1 MSQPANEIV
10 LHNTSVMMKP
20 IKPMKTH
27 ETTVLQTYQQQ
38 LEIQAV
44 EKERKAKNILL
55 MAIPKEHMRD
65 LWIGLCKRDLKPSEL
80 VPEGLEKGYDRFQ
93 QLLSQL
99 EAHGAEVSTEDA
111 NHKFL
116 RSLPPAC
123 KGDNMMEIKR
133 ETSRIILHQEKL
145 GSKRRFIWLTQTM
158 DDGIVQMGETTEVEE
173 TNHGTHGYQLK
184 YEDVFNGG
192 PQEPEP
198 NVSDDRSSEYS
209 TCQSNDSAGS
219 IGTSSEHFVDPES
232 ENSSVPPEV
241 YVSTPITSNEKGV
254 SDPKSKEV
262 EPSCVSHIKTP
273 RQPIK
278 DQATPNVN
286 RKNWNAMMERELGEG
301 YSFTKKKCFV
311 CGSLSH
317 LIKDCDYYE
326 KKMAREAE
334 VKKQRV
340 FNTGNGVAKPVWTNA
355 NRVNHSNK
363 FVPRSVQLNAGRPNI
378 NSVRPNINTGRKNVN
393 PVRPRVN
400 TGSSNVNTVRS
411 SQPVPTKTSNS
422 FSPKRPQ
429 VNQFNQRRHFSKSHS
444 PVSRPIVR
452 NTARMTYSH
461 AVKGNWG
468 SAVKTSAGYN
478 WRNSNSNC
486 DSGPTFIRT
495 VNAKGP
501 QGRPKPEKAW
511 VTRINW
517 RILKNSMGDLLPL
530 EVAKA
535 TYLHK
540 VLFTKTECL
549 VVSSDFKMPDE
560 NQILLKV
567 PRHHN
572 MYSFDMKTPTPAKG
586 FACLIAKATSDES
599 KLWHRRLG
607 HINFKNL
614 NKLVKGN
621 LVRGLPSKVFKN
633 DHTCVACHKGKQHR
647 ASCKAKLERLITE
660 PLHTL
665 HMDLFGPTSVKSI
678 NHASYCLVITDDC
691 TRFSWVFFLASKDE
705 TSGILQNFIRQIEN
719 QLSHRVKI
727 IRSDNG
733 TEFKNR
739 DMLEFC
745 GNKGI
750 KQEYSNARTPQQNG
764 VAERMN
770 RTLIEAARTM
780 LADSLLPTTFWA
792 EAVSTACYIFN
803 RILLVYWKVDGKSD
817 EGFLVGYSLNSK
829 AYRVYNLV
837 TKRVE
842 VNLHVNFLEDKPNV
856 KGVGYR
862 WMFDIDYLTDSMN
875 YIPKK
880 ASSTD
885 SSEDNPKIL
894 AFRREL
900 EEIALKHL
908 GKVSENTTTSTPSVN
923 TGSEPVNTEGVITD
937 FNSLPTEIEVSPAP
951 TLRIHNIHP
960 KSQILGD
967 PKSAVQTQ
975 SKVQQKSGAHAL
987 FSFIQKQ
994 QRNNHKDQQ
1003 HCLFACFLSQE
1014 EPKKISEA
1022 LQDDSWVQAMQEE
1035 LLQFKLQQV
1044 WVLVDLP
1051 HGMKVIGTKW
1061 VYRNKRDERGVVVR
1075 NKARLVAQGYTQEE
1089 GIDYDEVFAPVA
1101 RIEAIRLFLAFASFM
1116 GFIVY
1121 QMDVKSAFLYGTI
1134 DEEVYVSQPPGFV
1147 DPDHPKKV
1155 YKVVKALYGLHQAPR
1170 AWYATL
1176 STFLEKHGYK
1186 RGTIDKTLFIKRDKK
1201 DIMLVQVYV
1210 DDIIFGSTK
1219 KSWCDEFEALMKSRF
1234 QMSSMGELTFFLGLQ
1249 VKQNKAGIFI
1259 SQDKYVAEIL
1269 KKFDLVNVKTAITPM
1284 ETKVAL
1290 TKDEEAVDVDVHLY
1304 RSMIGSLMY
1313 LTASRPDIMYAV
1325 CVCSR
1330 FQVTPKTSHLNAV
1343 KRIFKYLKGKPH
1355 LGLWYPRESPFDLE
1369 AFSDSDYGG
1378 SNLDRKSTTGGCQ
1391 FLGQRLISWQ
1401 CKKQTIVA
1409 TSTTEAEYVAAAN
1422 CCGQVLWVQ
1431 NQLLDYGFN
1440 FMNTKIHID
1449 NESTIC
1455 IVKNPVY
1462 HSKTKHIEIRHHFIR
1477 DCYEK
1482 KLISVE
1488 KIHTDLNVADLLTKP
1503 FDGPRFNYLVVSIGM
1518 INT

>member
-1 MSQPANEIV
+1 MMSI
-10 LHNTSVMMKP
+10 
-20 IKPMKTH
+20 
-27 ETTVLQTYQQQ
+27 
-38 LEIQAV
+38 
-44 EKERKAKNILL
+44 R
-55 MAIPKEHMRD
+55 
-65 LWIGLCKRDLKPSEL
+65 
-80 VPEGLEKGYDRFQ
+80 
-93 QLLSQL
+93 
-99 EAHGAEVSTEDA
+99 
-111 NHKFL
+111 
-116 RSLPPAC
+116 
-123 KGDNMMEIKR
+123 
-133 ETSRIILHQEKL
+133 
-145 GSKRRFIWLTQTM
+145 
-158 DDGIVQMGETTEVEE
+158 
-173 TNHGTHGYQLK
+173 
-184 YEDVFNGG
+184 
-192 PQEPEP
+192 
-198 NVSDDRSSEYS
+198 
-209 TCQSNDSAGS
+209 S
-219 IGTSSEHFVDPES
+219 IGTSSVHSVDLES
-232 ENSSVPPEV
+232 EISRVPQEV
-241 YVSTPITSNEKGV
+241 YVSKPTTTNEKGV
-254 SDPKSKEV
+254 SAPKEKEV
-262 EPSCVSHIKTP
+262 EPSCVTHIKTP

-278 DQATPNVN
+278 NQETPNVN
-286 RKNWNAMMERELGEG
+286 RKNWNAMMERELGEC

-311 CGSLSH
+311 YGSLCH

-326 KKMAREAE
+326 KKMAIEAE
-334 VKKQRV
+334 FKKQRV
-340 FNTGNGVAKPVWTNA
+340 FNTGNMVAKPVWTNDDRINHA
-355 NRVNHSNK
+355 NQ
-363 FVPRSVQLNAGRPNI
+363 FVPTPVQLNADRPNI
-378 NSVRPNINTGRKNVN
+378 NSGRPNINTGRTNIN
-393 PVRPRVN
+393 SVRPRVN
-400 TGSSNVNTVRS
+400 TVNSNVNTVRS
-411 SQPVPTKTSNS
+411 RQPVPTRTSNS

-429 VNQFNQRRHFSKSHS
+429 VNQFNQRRHVSKSHS
-444 PVSRPIVR
+444 SVRRPFAK
-452 NTARMTYSH
+452 NTTQMSHSH

-478 WRNSNSNC
+478 WRYTRPNSNC
-486 DSGPTFIRT
+486 NGGPTFIRT
-495 VNAKGP
+495 DHP
-501 QGRPKPEKAW
+501 
-511 VTRINW
+511 
-517 RILKNSMGDLLPL
+517 LKNMVDRGIFDSGCSGHMTSNKDQL
-530 EVAKA
+530 EEFEEFNGGSVTFGGSKGYI
-535 TYLHK
+535 TGKGRIRVGNLDFDSVTFVKELGHFN
-540 VLFTKTECL
+540 LFSISQIC
-549 VVSSDFKMPDE
+549 D
-560 NQILLKV
+560 NQLKV
-567 PRHHN
+567 PRDHN
-572 MYSFDMKTPTPAKG
+572 MYSFDMKTPTPTKG

-599 KLWHRRLG
+599 KMWHR
-607 HINFKNL
+607 
-614 NKLVKGN
+614 
-621 LVRGLPSKVFKN
+621 
-633 DHTCVACHKGKQHR
+633 
-647 ASCKAKLERLITE
+647 
-660 PLHTL
+660 
-665 HMDLFGPTSVKSI
+665 
-678 NHASYCLVITDDC
+678 
-691 TRFSWVFFLASKDE
+691 RFSWVFFLASKDE

-719 QLSHRVKI
+719 QLNHSVKI

-739 DMLEFC
+739 DMLE
-745 GNKGI
+745 
-750 KQEYSNARTPQQNG
+750 Y
-764 VAERMN
+764 
-770 RTLIEAARTM
+770 TLSV
-780 LADSLLPTTFWA
+780 LGKF
-792 EAVSTACYIFN
+792 
-803 RILLVYWKVDGKSD
+803 DGKSD
-817 EGFLVGYSLNSK
+817 EGFLIGTSEVTNSASTSQTPNANASEEKDEDAELIVVPSAVKNTEEKVKSRTSSTNSK
-829 AYRVYNLV
+829 
-837 TKRVE
+837 KE
-842 VNLHVNFLEDKPNV
+842 E
-856 KGVGYR
+856 
-862 WMFDIDYLTDSMN
+862 ILTE
-875 YIPKK
+875 PQQEKK

-885 SSEDNPKIL
+885 TSEDNPKIL

-908 GKVSENTTTSTPSVN
+908 GTVSKNNTTSTPSVN
-923 TGSEPVNTEGVITD
+923 TGSELVNTGIFDEASHDEKSVITD
-937 FNSLPTEIEVSPAP
+937 FNNLPTEIEVSPTP
-951 TLRIHNIHP
+951 TLRIYNIHS

-967 PKSAVQTQ
+967 PKSAVQTR

-1003 HCLFACFLSQE
+1003 HCLFAYFLSQE
-1014 EPKKISEA
+1014 EPKKIAEA

-1061 VYRNKRDERGVVVR
+1061 VYKNKRDERGVVVR

-1290 TKDEEAVDVDVHLY
+1290 TKDEEAVDVDV
-1304 RSMIGSLMY
+1304 
-1313 LTASRPDIMYAV
+1313 
-1325 CVCSR
+1325 
-1330 FQVTPKTSHLNAV
+1330 TPKTSHLNAV
-1343 KRIFKYLKGKPH
+1343 KRIFKYLKGKSN
-1355 LGLWYPRESPFDLE
+1355 LGLWYPKESPFDLE
-1369 AFSDSDYGG
+1369 AFFDSDYGG

-1391 FLGQRLISWQ
+1391 FLRQRLISWQ

-1503 FDGPRFNYLVVSIGM
+1503 FDGPWFNYLV
-1518 INT
+1518 